1 MMSSLLL
8 AGRIF
13 VLVVTGLGGEPQYS
27 ERFVRDARR
36 FITALEE
43 RYGVDREQITWLAED
58 PARGGAMASGQATRD
73 NVLQAM
79 AGLPARS
86 AAGDLILILLIGH
99 GSPGESPRFNLPG
112 PDIAASDF
120 ALALEPLADRT
131 VVLVNAA
138 SASGGFADALAGAGR
153 VVVTATKTGFER
165 NETMF
170 GGAFVEAFT
179 GDDADVDRDGIL
191 SLLEAYQHAQGQVVR
206 QYASENRLLTEHSRL
221 SDSTLAKQVLFQR
234 PATAASSPGDSVA
247 VALETRKRD
256 LERQVAE
263 LRARKDTM
271 DPVVYERRL
280 EDLLVE
286 LARVNRALRERQG
299 GVP

>member
-1 MMSSLLL
+1 MTATLLL

-13 VLVVTGLGGEPQYS
+13 LLVVTGLGGETQYS
-27 ERFVRDARR
+27 ERFIREARR
-36 FITALEE
+36 FITAMEE
-43 RYGVDREQITWLAED
+43 RYGVDAQRITWLAED
-58 PARGGAMASGQATRD
+58 PARGGTMASGTATRD
-73 NVLQAM
+73 RVMQAL

-86 AAGDLILILLIGH
+86 AAGDVILILLIGH
-99 GSPGESPRFNLPG
+99 GSAGDPPRFNLPG
-112 PDIAASDF
+112 PDLTAAD
-120 ALALEPLADRT
+120 LALRLEGLADRT

-153 VVVTATKTGFER
+153 VVVTATRTGLER

-191 SLLEAYQHAQGQVVR
+191 SLLEAYQHAQRDVVR
-206 QYASENRLLTEHSRL
+206 RYESDNRLLTEHSRL
-221 SDSTLAKQVLFQR
+221 SDTTLAKQVLFQR
-234 PATAASSPGDSVA
+234 PAAVASRSGDSVA
-247 VALETRKRD
+247 VALEARKRE

-263 LRARKDTM
+263 LRSRKEAT
-271 DPVVYERRL
+271 DPAVYERRL
-280 EDLLVE
+280 EDLLLE